1 MRVALDSNLLIYRAK
16 VWRAEGD
23 REKTARVSTLLLAL
37 TENAT
42 IIIPHQV
49 LGETYSAMLRYGYPR
64 ADCRTTVLDW
74 AGQFEIAASSETAS
88 LSAIELATDH
98 KLQFWDSLILS
109 VAAEAGCQLLL
120 SEDMQA
126 GFSWRGVTV
135 VNPLAQTLDERLIR
149 LLDTP
154 Q

>member
-1 MRVALDSNLLIYRAK
+1 LRIAFDSNLLIYRAK

-23 REKTARVSTLLLAL
+23 REKTARVSALVLAL

-49 LGETYSAMLRYGYPR
+49 LGETYNAMLRYGYAR

-74 AGQFEIAASSETAS
+74 ADQFETAASSETAS
-88 LSAIELATDH
+88 RSAIDLSTDH
-98 KLQFWDSLILS
+98 KVQFWDALILS
-109 VAAEAGCQLLL
+109 VAAEAGCSLLL
-120 SEDMQA
+120 SEDLQP

-135 VNPLAQTLDERLIR
+135 VNPLAETLDERLVRI
-149 LLDTP
+149 LDAP
-154 Q
+154 R